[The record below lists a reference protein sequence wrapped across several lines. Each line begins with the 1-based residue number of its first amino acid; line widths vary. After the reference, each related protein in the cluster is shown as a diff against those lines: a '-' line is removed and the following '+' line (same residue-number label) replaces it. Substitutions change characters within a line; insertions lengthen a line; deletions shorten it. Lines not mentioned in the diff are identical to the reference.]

1 LVDVFAS
8 IDRGIL
14 VEDPYPHLVVE
25 NALPAEIADTL
36 LAAMPPVHVFL
47 QGHGPGSNV
56 RFALPSPQAFDHPDI
71 SAEWKEALRICVAS
85 LPPVLERMLSRFSG
99 YIRQSYPDFE
109 RKFGPVSG
117 LRAAPRYAP
126 TRQPHEVGM
135 DAQMV
140 INTPALSGG
149 TSVRGPHLDRP
160 DKLISGLLYLRS
172 PGEDSVGGEL
182 QLCAPTI
189 RRLAFDD
196 VNLIT
201 HGSVRVVRTYPYR
214 HNLLVLPFC
223 SPVAVHG
230 VSPRGQTSNP
240 RYHLH
245 LVGEMAAPL
254 FDIPQPTRAQQMWAR
269 ARRRL
274 LQPVG

>member
-25 NALPAEIADTL
+25 NALPGEVADTL

-47 QGHGPGSNV
+47 QGHEPGNNV
-56 RFALPSPQAFDHPDI
+56 RFALPSPQALDHPDI
-71 SAEWKEALRICVAS
+71 SAEWKEALRVCVAS
-85 LPPVLERMLSRFSG
+85 LPPVLERTLSRFG
-99 YIRQSYPDFE
+99 VYIRRTYPDFE

-126 TRQPHEVGM
+126 GRQPHEVGM

-149 TSVRGPHLDRP
+149 TSVRGPHLDLP
-160 DKLISGLLYLRS
+160 DKLISALLYLRS

-182 QLCAPTI
+182 QLYAPTT
-189 RRLAFDD
+189 RRLTFGDM
-196 VNLIT
+196 NLAS
-201 HGSVRVVRTYPYR
+201 GDSVRVVRTYPYR

-223 SPVAVHG
+223 SPAAIHG

-240 RYHLH
+240 RYYLQ

>member
-1 LVDVFAS
+1 
-8 IDRGIL
+8 
-14 VEDPYPHLVVE
+14 
-25 NALPAEIADTL
+25 
-36 LAAMPPVHVFL
+36 MPPVDVFL
-47 QGHGPGSNV
+47 QGHALKSNV
-56 RFALPSPQAFDHPDI
+56 RFALPSPQAFDHPGI
-71 SAEWKEALRICVAS
+71 SAEWKEALRACVAS
-85 LPPVLERMLSRFSG
+85 LPQVLDFTLSRFGG
-99 YIRQSYPDFE
+99 YIRQTYPDFE

-117 LRAAPRYAP
+117 LCAVPRYAP

-140 INTPALSGG
+140 INTPASRGG

-172 PGEDSVGGEL
+172 PGDDSVGGEL
-182 QLCAPTI
+182 QLYAPTA

-196 VNLIT
+196 VNELS
-201 HGSVRVVRTYPYR
+201 HGSVRVVRTYPYH

-223 SPVAVHG
+223 SPAAIHG

-240 RYHLH
+240 RYYLQ
-245 LVGEMAAPL
+245 LVGETAAPL
-254 FDIPQPTRAQQMWAR
+254 FDIRQPTRAQQMWAR

-274 LQPVG
+274 LQPAN

>member
-36 LAAMPPVHVFL
+36 LAAMPPVDVFL
-47 QGHGPGSNV
+47 QGHDLKSNV
-56 RFALPSPQAFDHPDI
+56 RFALPSPQAFDHPGI
-71 SAEWKEALRICVAS
+71 SAEWKEALRACVAS
-85 LPPVLERMLSRFSG
+85 LPQVLDRTLSRFGS
-99 YIRQSYPDFE
+99 YIRQTYPDFE
-109 RKFGPVSG
+109 SKFGPMSG

-126 TRQPHEVGM
+126 DRQLHEVGM

-140 INTPALSGG
+140 INTPASSGG

-172 PGEDSVGGEL
+172 PGEDLVGGEL
-182 QLCAPTI
+182 QLCAPTA
-189 RRLAFDD
+189 RRLTFDD
-196 VNLIT
+196 VNELS

-223 SPVAVHG
+223 SPAAIHG

-240 RYHLH
+240 RYYLQ

-254 FDIPQPTRAQQMWAR
+254 FDVPQPTRTQQVWTR
-269 ARRRL
+269 VRRRL
-274 LQPVG
+274 LQPAN